1 MNILFKKLK
10 LKAANLS
17 ELERAFLDDVM
28 AHPELF
34 ISSTIDVVAKR
45 LFISTATISRCCKQ
59 LEFAGYQQFKFAVA
73 QALENEVEQLID
85 VKTESLMSQGQRI
98 EREIA
103 ATIANLSANNITE
116 AVNHLIASRSIEFF
130 GVGASL
136 PLCLE
141 ASRKLTFAGKLS
153 SARSDWDELEIVSQT
168 LTSADLAIIISYSG
182 ETEHV
187 IRYATALNERKV
199 PIISLIGNR
208 NSSLEKR
215 SVVTLR
221 ANVTN
226 AYYGELDMS
235 SRIPFHVVLELL
247 LLEYLKATGVER

>member
-1 MNILFKKLK
+1 M
-10 LKAANLS
+10 
-17 ELERAFLDDVM
+17 
-28 AHPELF
+28 
-34 ISSTIDVVAKR
+34 
-45 LFISTATISRCCKQ
+45 
-59 LEFAGYQQFKFAVA
+59 
-73 QALENEVEQLID
+73 
-85 VKTESLMSQGQRI
+85 
-98 EREIA
+98 
-103 ATIANLSANNITE
+103 
-116 AVNHLIASRSIEFF
+116 ASRSIEFF

-153 SARSDWDELEIVSQT
+153 SARSDWDELEIVSQR

-187 IRYATALNERKV
+187 VRYATALNERHV
-199 PIISLIGNR
+199 PIISLIGNA

-221 ANVTN
+221 AHVTN
-226 AYYGELDMS
+226 AYYGELDMT
-235 SRIPFHVVLELL
+235 SRIPFHVILELV

>member
-1 MNILFKKLK
+1 
-10 LKAANLS
+10 
-17 ELERAFLDDVM
+17 M
-28 AHPELF
+28 AQPELF
-34 ISSTIDVVAKR
+34 ITSTIDAVAKR

-73 QALENEVEQLID
+73 QALEHETELVVD
-85 VKTESLMSQGQRI
+85 VKTESLTSQAERI
-98 EREIA
+98 EREIN
-103 ATIANLSANNITE
+103 ATITNLSANKVAA
-116 AVNHLIASRSIEFF
+116 AVSHIMASRSIEFF

-153 SARSDWDELEIVSQT
+153 SARSDWDELEIVSQR

-187 IRYATALNERKV
+187 VRYATALNERHV
-199 PIISLIGNR
+199 PIISLIGNA

-221 ANVTN
+221 AHVTN
-226 AYYGELDMS
+226 AYYGELDMT
-235 SRIPFHVVLELL
+235 SRIPFHVILELV